1 MRFTQP
7 RARSRRLF
15 AALLAAA
22 LLPACAPPGDAI
34 VSQCEGSALSVADD
48 WRCTVKAD
56 RFERATSVTF
66 TIESSRTRA
75 TVDAQLA
82 VAAGTARVTIDQL
95 PGSSWTVTAGT
106 PLALSSVDVP
116 IGQTKRLT
124 LTVTPSSGVVEGLS
138 GTVNYKTP

>member
-7 RARSRRLF
+7 RARARRLV

-34 VSQCEGSALSVADD
+34 VPQCEGSALSVADD

-56 RFERATSVTF
+56 RFDHPTSVTF

-75 TVDAQLA
+75 TVSA
-82 VAAGTARVTIDQL
+82 TCS
-95 PGSSWTVTAGT
+95 P
-106 PLALSSVDVP
+106 
-116 IGQTKRLT
+116 
-124 LTVTPSSGVVEGLS
+124 
-138 GTVNYKTP
+138 